1 MIEGDKNYFQ
11 LNICGKVNNFTCS
24 SPLCEMSPN
33 GQMNRTIFPRNDY
46 TTSLSFDERSNVL
59 SLKYKN
65 KNQEVLMDF
74 LCMEH
79 EPDEGPEITFVKNI
93 KSGNKTNPLET
104 FLFKVRTRH
113 VCMHPTTSCELED
126 PISGVTY
133 DLSRLMTSEEQPN
146 WIALDTRSGFSN
158 QRYHISVCKPL
169 SPSSIEYDL
178 IDSRTAINLFDPKQ
192 FEG

>member
-46 TTSLSFDERSNVL
+46 TTSSSFDERSNVL
-59 SLKYKN
+59 NLKYKN
-65 KNQEVLMDF
+65 TNQEVLMDF

-93 KSGNKTNPLET
+93 KNGNKKKP
-104 FLFKVRTRH
+104 TR
-113 VCMHPTTSCELED
+113 
-126 PISGVTY
+126 
-133 DLSRLMTSEEQPN
+133 N
-146 WIALDTRSGFSN
+146 
-158 QRYHISVCKPL
+158 ISV
-169 SPSSIEYDL
+169 
-178 IDSRTAINLFDPKQ
+178 
-192 FEG
+192 